1 LKEERIDSSDDYDAQ
16 EAWTVSMIQVTAM
29 TPKKHGTVS
38 KREPFPSPVVS
49 NVDAK
54 TQKPPPEHWT
64 RTLSPNKVRKEGGVG
79 DQPVGA
85 YVRAPKAP
93 EASFSTTLKNPP
105 LENVA
110 TTEFARKY
118 AKEEACNRKFTKF
131 PIPPFSMIKTST
143 RGGMHG

>member
-1 LKEERIDSSDDYDAQ
+1 MDRVNDSSDGYDAQ
-16 EAWTVSMIQVTAM
+16 EAWNGVQKRTVS
-29 TPKKHGTVS
+29 VS
-38 KREPFPSPVVS
+38 R
-49 NVDAK
+49 
-54 TQKPPPEHWT
+54 PEHWT

-85 YVRAPKAP
+85 YVPAPKAP